1 MARKTMMTAAVQRA
15 LREEMAR
22 DDRVFVMGI
31 DVEVGLTG
39 RTKGLADEF
48 GPTRVRDTPI
58 SEAGF
63 LGAGIGAAAA
73 GMVPVVDLMMSNFIY
88 VAMDQIANNAAKL
101 RYMLNGSADF
111 PMTIIS
117 SGGAPGGCAAQ
128 HSDSPWGQVINMGLK
143 TVLPSTAEDA
153 YGLLKA
159 SIRDPNPVMF
169 FLHFALGTVR
179 GELPE
184 HAEAIPLGK
193 ARTLRQGTDVTVVA
207 WGMMAQRAM
216 VAAARLEQDGVSVEV
231 IDPRTLHPFD
241 WDAVAESVARTG
253 RLVVVDEARRSCSL
267 GSEVVARM
275 AVEHFD
281 ALKVAPRL
289 VANPDLHVPYA
300 PVLEREVI
308 PQVEDIVT
316 SVMGV
321 LDRAGVR

>member
-1 MARKTMMTAAVQRA
+1 MTMMTAAIQRA

-31 DVEVGLTG
+31 DVEIGLTG
-39 RTKGLADEF
+39 RTKGLATEF
-48 GPTRVRDTPI
+48 GAERVRDTPI

-73 GMVPVVDLMMSNFIY
+73 GMVPIVDLMMSNFIY

-128 HSDSPWGQVINMGLK
+128 HSDAPWGQVINMGLK

-159 SIRDPNPVMF
+159 AIRDPNPVMF
-169 FLHFALGTVR
+169 FVHFALGSVR

-184 HAEAIPLGK
+184 HPEAIPLGK
-193 ARTLRQGTDVTVVA
+193 ARTLRDGTDVTLVA
-207 WGMMAQRAM
+207 WGMMAQRSM
-216 VAAARLEQDGVSVEV
+216 AAAVQLEQEGVSIEV

-241 WDAVAESVARTG
+241 WEAVADSVAKTG

-281 ALKVAPRL
+281 ALRVAPRL
-289 VANPDLHVPYA
+289 IANPDLHIPYA
-300 PVLEREVI
+300 PILEREVV
-308 PQVEDIVT
+308 PQVEDIINGVM
-316 SVMGV
+316 SVMHRVGQ
-321 LDRAGVR
+321 R